1 MTVLNSS
8 KIALEHY
15 AGQTG
20 GDRGWNRVN
29 KEDLLLIVQVK
40 AGTSQ

>member
-8 KIALEHY
+8 KITLEHY
-15 AGQTG
+15 AGQIG
-20 GDRGWNRVN
+20 GDGGWNRVN